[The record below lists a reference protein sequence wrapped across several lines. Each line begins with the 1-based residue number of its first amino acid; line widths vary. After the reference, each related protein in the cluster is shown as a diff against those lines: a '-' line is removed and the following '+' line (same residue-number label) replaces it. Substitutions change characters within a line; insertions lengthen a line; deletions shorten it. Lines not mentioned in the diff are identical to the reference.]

1 MQIGGYIPDLNHN
14 WHAISILT
22 CRTHVNEWRRH
33 LALR

>member
-1 MQIGGYIPDLNHN
+1 VQIGGHIPDLNHN

-22 CRTHVNEWRRH
+22 CRTHVNGWRRH